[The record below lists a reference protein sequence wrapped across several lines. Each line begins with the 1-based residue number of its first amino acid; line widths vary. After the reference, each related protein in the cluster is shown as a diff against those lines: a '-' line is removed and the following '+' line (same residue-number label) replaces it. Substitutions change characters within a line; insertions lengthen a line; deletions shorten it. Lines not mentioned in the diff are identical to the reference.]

1 MNSVII
7 NNGIIRYIL
16 NSINSITWFYE
27 LSDNKYWTDKIF
39 LIQNIKLFQ
48 YIQPRGSMN
57 IGILRYISN
66 SITRFLEPRDYKY
79 WTYKI
84 YFKLKI

>member
-27 LSDNKYWTDKIF
+27 LSDNIYWTDK
-39 LIQNIKLFQ
+39 L
-48 YIQPRGSMN
+48 Y
-57 IGILRYISN
+57 
-66 SITRFLEPRDYKY
+66 
-79 WTYKI
+79 
-84 YFKLKI
+84 